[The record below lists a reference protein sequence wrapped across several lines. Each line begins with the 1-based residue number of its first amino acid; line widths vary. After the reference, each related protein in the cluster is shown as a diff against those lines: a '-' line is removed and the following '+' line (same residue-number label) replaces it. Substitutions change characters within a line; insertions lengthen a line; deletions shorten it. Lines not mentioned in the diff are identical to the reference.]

1 MPPPKKN
8 FCVGSKT
15 FKPSDT
21 VDTAQQQAIHKLL
34 FQNDLLNA
42 SRALFNIPE
51 DDTYVYHATAS
62 VNLQQVQ
69 HVVSL
74 GGANGLHAWYRSE
87 AGSVVRCTVITTY
100 YKTPLTHS
108 QTGPPSQ
115 PDIDAYVTIFKPQAA
130 AEAAL
135 RNFTTNAKKGSIRA
149 SVAQHLSPCRYVH
162 PDYSSQLTVPRSKK
176 PVPYNPYFDFWEW
189 ACHSLEWV
197 GPDESTQKLQTSH
210 HVLPIF
216 MHHFGCLAPS
226 HEGLQIIKNIAGTR
240 AVADVGS
247 GNGYWTFM
255 LRAYGLTV
263 HPVDNMQSE
272 WRVTWVD
279 DTTAADGVKWL
290 GKNAGGKEMVLLLVY
305 PVVGTAEDGVDG
317 SFTRDVIAAYKGD
330 TIVVGGTQNSNGYTG
345 FSSLTMAE
353 YMAKEHSEGWVRVV
367 QVPLPSFPGKDE
379 ALYVFQR
386 VKDSK

>member
-15 FKPSDT
+15 FNPTDIA
-21 VDTAQQQAIHKLL
+21 DTAQQQAIQKRL

-51 DDTYVYHATAS
+51 DDTYVYHAMAS
-62 VNLQQVQ
+62 VNLRQVQ

-74 GGANGLHAWYRSE
+74 GGANGLHAWYRSDD
-87 AGSVVRCTVITTY
+87 GSVI
-100 YKTPLTHS
+100 
-108 QTGPPSQ
+108 GPPSQ

-149 SVAQHLSPCRYVH
+149 SVAQHLSPRRYVH
-162 PDYSSQLTVPRSKK
+162 PDYTSQLTVSRSKK

-247 GNGYWTFM
+247 GNGYWTHM

-279 DTTAADGVKWL
+279 DTTVADGVKWL
-290 GKNAGGKEMVLLLVY
+290 GKNGGGKDMVLLLVY
-305 PVVGTAEDGVDG
+305 PIVGTAEDGVDG

-353 YMAKEHSEGWVRVV
+353 YMAKEHVADWVRVA

-379 ALYVFQR
+379 ALYMFQR
-386 VKDSK
+386 IKDSK